1 MKNRAFHFYCII
13 NWYTKTKEIFIVS
26 PAKKRK
32 LKKRPD
38 FMRGKAQHQKYG
50 KFNKNTAKKAFVNK
64 KMLKFSSTITSINT
78 MQ

>member
-1 MKNRAFHFYCII
+1 MKNRAFHFYCIS

-26 PAKKRK
+26 SAKKRK

-50 KFNKNTAKKAFVNK
+50 KFNKNTAKKSFCKQKNAKVQLHNH
-64 KMLKFSSTITSINT
+64 IN
-78 MQ
+78 